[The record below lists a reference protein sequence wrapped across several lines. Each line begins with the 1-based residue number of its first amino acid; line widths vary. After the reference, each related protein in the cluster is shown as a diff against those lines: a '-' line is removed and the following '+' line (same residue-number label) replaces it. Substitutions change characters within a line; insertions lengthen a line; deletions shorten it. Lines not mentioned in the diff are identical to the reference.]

1 MKYEWLLF
9 DLDDTLLDFSVS
21 EHFALTKSLAKVG
34 INFQTTHLKIY
45 ERINR
50 KCWDDFEAGTLP
62 QSAINSTRFSRFLD
76 ALNLPNENATDFGN
90 YYLEQLSEK
99 AVYMNGA
106 DKLLKEQ
113 YGKYK
118 LGIVTNGLKQVQR
131 PKLKKNNLMH
141 YFDMI
146 VVSDEIG
153 VSKPNTAFFDHAF
166 NEMNFPNKEK
176 VLIIG
181 DSLNSDIRGGHNYG
195 IDTCWYNFKKKYN
208 TTDLKPTFEIHD
220 LHQLKLLRII

>member
-9 DLDDTLLDFSVS
+9 DLDDTLLNFSVS
-21 EHFALTKSLAKVG
+21 EHFALTQALAKVG
-34 INFQTTHLKIY
+34 IDFQATHLEIY

-50 KCWDDFEAGTLP
+50 KCWDDFEAGILP
-62 QSAINSTRFSRFLD
+62 QSAINHTRFSRFLI
-76 ALNLPNENATDFGN
+76 AMNLQKENPTEFGN

-99 AVYMNGA
+99 AVYMKGA
-106 DKLLKEQ
+106 DTLLEEQ

-131 PKLKKNNLMH
+131 PKLRKNNLAH
-141 YFDMI
+141 YFNII

-153 VSKPNTAFFDHAF
+153 VSKPNTSFFDHAF
-166 NEMNFPNKEK
+166 REMNFPDKEK

-195 IDTCWYNFKKKYN
+195 IDTCWYNFKKKQN
-208 TTDLKPTFEIHD
+208 TINLKPTFEIDD
-220 LHQLKLLRII
+220 LNQLKSLNII

>member
-34 INFQTTHLKIY
+34 IDFQATHLEIY
-45 ERINR
+45 EQINR
-50 KCWDDFEAGTLP
+50 KCWDDFEAGKLP
-62 QSAINSTRFSRFLD
+62 QSAINNTRFSRFL
-76 ALNLPNENATDFGN
+76 AAMNLSNENAIDFGN

-99 AVYMNGA
+99 AVYMKGA
-106 DKLLKEQ
+106 DKLLQEQ
-113 YGKYK
+113 HGKYK
-118 LGIVTNGLKQVQR
+118 LGIVTNGLKEVQR
-131 PKLKKNNLMH
+131 PKLMKNNLAN
-141 YFDMI
+141 YFNII

-153 VSKPNTAFFDHAF
+153 VSKPNAPFFDYAF
-166 NEMNFPNKEK
+166 KEMKFPNKEK

-195 IDTCWYNFKKKYN
+195 IDTCWYNFKKKHN
-208 TTDLKPTFEIHD
+208 QTSLKPTFEIDD
-220 LHQLKLLRII
+220 LDQLKSRGII

>member
-34 INFQTTHLKIY
+34 IDFQATHLEIY
-45 ERINR
+45 EQINR
-50 KCWDDFEAGTLP
+50 KCWDDFEAGNLP
-62 QSAINSTRFSRFLD
+62 QSAINTTRFSRFLM
-76 ALNLPNENATDFGN
+76 AMNLPSENATDFGN
-90 YYLEQLSEK
+90 CYLEQLSEK
-99 AVYMNGA
+99 AVYMKGA
-106 DKLLKEQ
+106 DKLLQEQ

-131 PKLKKNNLMH
+131 PKLMKNNLTH
-141 YFDMI
+141 FFNII

-153 VSKPNTAFFDHAF
+153 VSKPNAAFFNYAF
-166 NEMNFPNKEK
+166 KEMNFPNKEK

-181 DSLNSDIRGGHNYG
+181 DSLNSDIKGGYNYG

-208 TTDLKPTFEIHD
+208 STNLKPTFEIDD
-220 LHQLKLLRII
+220 LDQLKSRGII